1 LSPDEPEN
9 PETPDSS
16 EPTGPAAGPPPALPI
31 PATPTP
37 ADTPAPADGA
47 VPAKAADDAAVMTE
61 PPKSRADLQA
71 QLRKSKKKDRK
82 RKHRWR
88 RRILYT
94 CAALI
99 VLIAAGAGGIYV
111 YANYRYDQ
119 IKKVHSKHLVAQPA
133 DPLKPFNLLLVGSDS
148 RAFVDNS
155 TQVRAFGN
163 DADAGGQR
171 SDVTMVARFDPAN
184 KTVTVLSIPRD
195 LWVDIPG
202 NVPNI
207 SGMNRI
213 NAAYN
218 SGPDLLVQT
227 IEQVLGIPVNHYAS
241 VGFDGF
247 SGMVNALGGITMDFP
262 TPVKDQYTGLYVTQ
276 TGCQVVNGT
285 TALQLVRSRHLYY
298 MNSHGYW
305 EYDGE
310 SDFSRIQRQDAFFR
324 AVLAKINTSITNPL
338 AINSFIGASVG
349 NVTIDDTLT
358 QSDLLHIA
366 EFFRGLPSSHLITET
381 LPTTSLV
388 TDGGADVLQEAQ
400 PYAQNMINA
409 FNAIGTTPA
418 TTTTTTAPQ
427 GTKGKSKGTTTT
439 TAPAVP
445 HGDVSV
451 NVLNA
456 STVNGIAHDTAT
468 ALTNAGF
475 KVAEIGNASQLTEGS
490 DSEILYGP
498 TGYGAALSLGA
509 TLSGPLTY
517 RPDSDLSGNTVSLLI
532 AGSSLSVTG
541 SSSGSSSTTSTSTTS
556 TTYPGET
563 TTTTTIPSD
572 VYTNTE
578 LEPWN
583 PYPCTLG
590 APATTT
596 TAPAKKASKK

>member
-1 LSPDEPEN
+1 LSPDDPQN

-16 EPTGPAAGPPPALPI
+16 EPTGPAAGPPSSPPVSA
-31 PATPTP
+31 
-37 ADTPAPADGA
+37 A
-47 VPAKAADDAAVMTE
+47 VGDDDAVMTE

-71 QLRKSKKKDRK
+71 ELRKSKKKDRK

-88 RRILYT
+88 RRLLYGF
-94 CAALI
+94 AALI
-99 VLIAAGAGGIYV
+99 VLVAAGAGGIYV
-111 YANYRYDQ
+111 YANYRFDQ

-155 TQVRAFGN
+155 TQVRAFGD

-171 SDVTMVARFDPAN
+171 SDVTMVARFDPVN

-227 IEQVLGIPVNHYAS
+227 IEQVLGVPVNHYAS

-262 TPVKDQYTGLYVTQ
+262 TEVKDQYTGLDVTQ

-298 MNSHGYW
+298 MNSNGYW
-305 EYDGE
+305 EYDGL

-324 AVLAKINTSITNPL
+324 AVLAKINSSITNPL
-338 AINSFIGASVG
+338 AINSFIGAAVG

-358 QSDLLHIA
+358 QGDLLHIA

-381 LPTTSLV
+381 LPTTAFV

-418 TTTTTTAPQ
+418 TTTTTTAPS
-427 GTKGKSKGTTTT
+427 GTKGKGKGTTTT
-439 TAPAVP
+439 TTQPAVP
-445 HGDVSV
+445 HADVSV

-456 STVNGIAHDTAT
+456 STVNGIAHDTST
-468 ALTNAGF
+468 ALINAGF
-475 KVAEIGNASQLTEGS
+475 KVAEVGNATQLTEGS

-498 TGYGAALSLGA
+498 TGYGAAQSLGA
-509 TLSGPLTY
+509 ALSGPVTY
-517 RPDSDLSGNTVSLLI
+517 MPDSELTGNTVSLLI
-532 AGSSLSVTG
+532 AGSSLTVTG
-541 SSSGSSSTTSTSTTS
+541 SGSSSSSTTSTSTTS

-572 VYTNTE
+572 VYANTQ

-590 APATTT
+590 APTTTT
-596 TAPAKKASKK
+596 TAPVKKASKK